1 MSQSHVSE
9 GKLDRDAVAGSLRK
23 WLDAVLPATRLA
35 LGYEIRM
42 SEQTAGDGAD
52 VEFEHPEV
60 VVVLSGADQALLLER
75 NAELLLALEYLAVR
89 SLRLEPPFFDR
100 VRFDAGGYRA
110 RRIGELK
117 LAAQTAA
124 GRVRETRQAFRF
136 NPMAAR
142 ERRIVHLVLKD
153 LPGIRTASEGDGEER
168 QVVIFPAEQKK

>member
-1 MSQSHVSE
+1 MRSSSI
-9 GKLDRDAVAGSLRK
+9 LK
-23 WLDAVLPATRLA
+23 W
-35 LGYEIRM
+35 
-42 SEQTAGDGAD
+42 S
-52 VEFEHPEV
+52 
-60 VVVLSGADQALLLER
+60 
-75 NAELLLALEYLAVR
+75 LEYLAVR